1 MSPPSGISSLS
12 SEGPRDLRCLHLD
25 VRWWPAGP
33 SLGGAD
39 DPMPLLETGRVQTWQ
54 PGREIQAYW
63 GPGAVW
69 GCGHPGD
76 APGTPTPGGRH

>member
-12 SEGPRDLRCLHLD
+12 SEGPRDLRCLHFY

-39 DPMPLLETGRVQTWQ
+39 DPMPLLEAGRVQTWQ
-54 PGREIQAYW
+54 PG
-63 GPGAVW
+63 
-69 GCGHPGD
+69 
-76 APGTPTPGGRH
+76 